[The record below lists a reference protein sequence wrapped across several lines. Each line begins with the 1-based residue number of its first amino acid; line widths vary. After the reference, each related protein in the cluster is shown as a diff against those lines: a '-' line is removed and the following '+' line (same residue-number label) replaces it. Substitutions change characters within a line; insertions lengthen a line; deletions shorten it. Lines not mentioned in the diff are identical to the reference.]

1 VMSFDPNS
9 PSVDDSFVDEF
20 IARAERCYYCG
31 ECGEDCLKQGR
42 AVGEPCPTCADAY
55 GAGSPWVGELREL
68 DDDDFERAERAYN
81 DYWDSYDPGDSA

>member
-1 VMSFDPNS
+1 
-9 PSVDDSFVDEF
+9 
-20 IARAERCYYCG
+20 
-31 ECGEDCLKQGR
+31 LKQGR